1 MFTRHWSLTISYAI
15 SVCWSAKIRICLLGC
30 CTATIQMMPSYKGL
44 STLLETTP
52 DYQSSPSA
60 KRAESLS
67 VSIVPSR
74 RLRVFYWVVYGALI
88 LLAVGCGVLDARIG
102 WLALAVSAGLAW
114 LLYRRLGWWRRQ
126 HWQLQYDGGSWWLG
140 SPGETLQ
147 PARLC
152 GDVKLWRGCAFLT
165 LADQAGKHSLVLLAD
180 SASPDS
186 LRRLRM
192 LLVTR
197 EG

>member
-1 MFTRHWSLTISYAI
+1 
-15 SVCWSAKIRICLLGC
+15 
-30 CTATIQMMPSYKGL
+30 MPNCKGL

-52 DYQSSPSA
+52 GYQASPRA
-60 KRAESLS
+60 KRTESLS
-67 VSIVPSR
+67 VSIVPSQ
-74 RLRVFYWVVYGALI
+74 RLRVFYWVIYSALM
-88 LLAVGCGVLDARIG
+88 LLALGCAVLDARTL
-102 WLALAVSAGLAW
+102 WLALAVSVGLAW
-114 LLYRRLGWWRRQ
+114 LLRQRLSWWRRQ
-126 HWQLQYDGGSWWLG
+126 HWQLLYDGGYWWLG

-152 GDVKLWRGCAFLT
+152 DDVRLWRGCAFFT
-165 LADQAGKHSLVLLAD
+165 LADQAGRHSLVLLAD

-192 LLVTR
+192 LLATG